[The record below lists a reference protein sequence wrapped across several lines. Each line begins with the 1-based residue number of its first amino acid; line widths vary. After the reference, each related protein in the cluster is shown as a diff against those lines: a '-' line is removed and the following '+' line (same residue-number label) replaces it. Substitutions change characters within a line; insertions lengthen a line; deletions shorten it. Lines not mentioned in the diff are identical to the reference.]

1 MKACASYTGLKA
13 DGLCLYATLLLSRA
27 LRNIGNHPSF
37 FNSPSPALPKLVLGV
52 EEEVRGGYCAQ
63 IICWLKFL
71 VAAKREE
78 GKKIRKISISGPLL
92 FSLIIRGA
100 VTPVLIL

>member
-1 MKACASYTGLKA
+1 LKA
-13 DGLCLYATLLLSRA
+13 NGVCLNASLLLSRA
-27 LRNIGNHPSF
+27 LRNAGNHPSLF
-37 FNSPSPALPKLVLGV
+37 HSPSPALPKLVLGV

-78 GKKIRKISISGPLL
+78 GKKLEK
-92 FSLIIRGA
+92 FQFQDHYYFH
-100 VTPVLIL
+100 

>member
-1 MKACASYTGLKA
+1 
-13 DGLCLYATLLLSRA
+13 LCLYATRLLSQT
-27 LRNIGNHPSF
+27 LRDVGNHPSL
-37 FNSPSPALPKLVLGV
+37 FNSPSPAFPKLVLGV